1 VTTVF
6 APAPDSEGGSL
17 GVSFATADGVV
28 ADVTA
33 ADATTVTL
41 DGEPTT
47 FRPVELALEELGV
60 TARVALEAAI
70 PVGCGFGASGAAT
83 LASVL
88 AADEVFDL
96 GHDRQA
102 LVDVA
107 HRGEVRAGTGLGD
120 VFVQDRGGLVWDTG
134 SSTGRAEPDARIEYT
149 AFAGMVTEA
158 LLGDDERMATV
169 ARAGRA
175 ALSAV
180 DPTAGLAPL
189 FDRSWAFARET
200 GLATDRVAAAIDR
213 VTGAG
218 GTATMAMVG
227 ETVVATGVD
236 AVFDAA
242 TRIDHAGAG
251 LVDT

>member
-1 VTTVF
+1 
-6 APAPDSEGGSL
+6 
-17 GVSFATADGVV
+17 
-28 ADVTA
+28 
-33 ADATTVTL
+33 
-41 DGEPTT
+41 
-47 FRPVELALEELGV
+47 
-60 TARVALEAAI
+60 
-70 PVGCGFGASGAAT
+70 
-83 LASVL
+83 
-88 AADEVFDL
+88 
-96 GHDRQA
+96 
-102 LVDVA
+102 
-107 HRGEVRAGTGLGD
+107 
-120 VFVQDRGGLVWDTG
+120 
-134 SSTGRAEPDARIEYT
+134 
-149 AFAGMVTEA
+149 MVTEA